1 METGEGVSP
10 SPMAIANGNL
20 GMDMLITNHLPYV
33 RAPSRGWAASPGSAH
48 FSRVGANASSGSDGS
63 VKIAAVVGSPRGMR
77 SRTRRLASF
86 VLAGAKEAGA
96 EVDLI
101 DLADLRITPCTACES
116 CSLDGTCVFAD
127 DFSAAYDRMLDADG
141 LVLASPV
148 YVDNVSGQMK
158 VFIDRLADAI
168 HYQNFAGKYG
178 CSLATTQVSG
188 GDTVVGY
195 LNHVLNYLG
204 VTTVGG
210 MSVALDDDAEA
221 LDRAEDAARDL
232 GKQLA
237 LAVRDRPRYPDQ
249 EAKMAE
255 NRTYFAGI
263 VRTNR
268 DWRPDEYERW
278 VRKGWIREE

>member
-1 METGEGVSP
+1 
-10 SPMAIANGNL
+10 
-20 GMDMLITNHLPYV
+20 
-33 RAPSRGWAASPGSAH
+33 
-48 FSRVGANASSGSDGS
+48 
-63 VKIAAVVGSPRGMR
+63 MR
-77 SRTRRLASF
+77 SRTRKLVNF

-101 DLADLRITPCTACES
+101 DLADLQIVPCTACES

-168 HYQNFAGKYG
+168 HYQNFVGKYG
-178 CSLATTQVSG
+178 CSVATTQVSG
-188 GDTVVGY
+188 GDAVVGY

-204 VTTVGG
+204 VTAVGG
-210 MSVALDDDAEA
+210 MSVALGDDPATI
-221 LDRAEDAARDL
+221 DRAESAARDL
-232 GKQLA
+232 GRQLA
-237 LAVRDRPRYPDQ
+237 LAISDKLRYPDQ
-249 EAKMAE
+249 EAEMAE
-255 NRTYFAGI
+255 NREYFARI
-263 VRTNR
+263 VRANR

-278 VRKGWIREE
+278 VREGWIREE

>member
-1 METGEGVSP
+1 MK
-10 SPMAIANGNL
+10 
-20 GMDMLITNHLPYV
+20 IT
-33 RAPSRGWAASPGSAH
+33 
-48 FSRVGANASSGSDGS
+48 
-63 VKIAAVVGSPRGMR
+63 AVVGSPRGMR

-101 DLADLRITPCTACES
+101 DRADLQIIACTACES

-158 VFIDRLADAI
+158 VFIDRLADAM

-188 GDTVVGY
+188 GDAVVGY

-204 VTTVGG
+204 VTAVGG
-210 MSVALDDDAEA
+210 MSVALGDDPAA
-221 LDRAEDAARDL
+221 IDRAESAARDL
-232 GKQLA
+232 GRRLVLA
-237 LAVRDRPRYPDQ
+237 ISDRPRYPDQ
-249 EAKMAE
+249 EAEMAE
-255 NRTYFAGI
+255 NREYFADI
-263 VRTNR
+263 VRANR

-278 VRKGWIREE
+278 VREGWIREE

>member
-1 METGEGVSP
+1 
-10 SPMAIANGNL
+10 
-20 GMDMLITNHLPYV
+20 
-33 RAPSRGWAASPGSAH
+33 
-48 FSRVGANASSGSDGS
+48 
-63 VKIAAVVGSPRGMR
+63 MR
-77 SRTRRLASF
+77 SRTRRLAGF
-86 VLAGAKEAGA
+86 VLAGAKDAGA

-101 DLADLRITPCTACES
+101 DLSDLQIVPCTACES

-168 HYQNFAGKYG
+168 HYQNFAGRYG

-188 GDTVVGY
+188 GDAVVGY

-210 MSVALDDDAEA
+210 MSVALDDGPEAVGRAEA
-221 LDRAEDAARDL
+221 AAREL
-232 GKQLA
+232 GRQLV
-237 LAVRDRPRYPDQ
+237 LAIGDRPQYPDQ
-249 EAKMAE
+249 EAEMAE
-255 NRTYFAGI
+255 NREYFADI
-263 VRTNR
+263 VRANR
-268 DWRPDEYERW
+268 DWRPGEYERW
-278 VRKGWIREE
+278 VREGWIGDE